1 MATVQ
6 RVPIGDRI
14 RSQRRTRGVT
24 QRDLAS
30 SIGVSPAYLSLIES
44 DKRQIGGRL
53 LKRIAER
60 LGVPTDAFTVVSD
73 DRLASDLHEVAQR
86 IEAAPPGMAAPL
98 VAFSPEWAR
107 VVLELHTRAMTAEAR
122 AFRLA
127 DRFARDPQ
135 WTSFAH
141 DILSRITSIR
151 SAAEILSDDSPLDDA
166 QRERF
171 TDTVVAESARLTDV
185 ARDMIAA
192 LQSGTAVDAAGADVR
207 EVDAFLH
214 DNNNYFGMIET
225 LLEAHPLPPLE
236 GSPSVRFAAA
246 RRAVEERFPTI
257 VDDVVAGH
265 EFRTEGAE
273 RRARGAI
280 WRYAAGAAMMPYR
293 PFLEAALDARYDL
306 DELAARFRA
315 SFEQVAHRL
324 ATLRRPGEDGVP
336 FAFLRVDPAGTVS
349 KRLSTA
355 ALRLPLFGACP
366 LWVVYETFA
375 QPGRTL
381 SQMVDLDGERFLLV
395 ARAVE
400 KTPRRQAQPPTRFS
414 VMLGVAAEHA
424 GDVIYGDTYI
434 SHRDSVVT
442 YAGYECLSCKR
453 AGCQQ
458 RAHGAEVV

>member
-1 MATVQ
+1 
-6 RVPIGDRI
+6 
-14 RSQRRTRGVT
+14 
-24 QRDLAS
+24 
-30 SIGVSPAYLSLIES
+30 
-44 DKRQIGGRL
+44 
-53 LKRIAER
+53 
-60 LGVPTDAFTVVSD
+60 
-73 DRLASDLHEVAQR
+73 
-86 IEAAPPGMAAPL
+86 
-98 VAFSPEWAR
+98 
-107 VVLELHTRAMTAEAR
+107 
-122 AFRLA
+122 
-127 DRFARDPQ
+127 
-135 WTSFAH
+135 
-141 DILSRITSIR
+141 
-151 SAAEILSDDSPLDDA
+151 
-166 QRERF
+166 
-171 TDTVVAESARLTDV
+171 
-185 ARDMIAA
+185 
-192 LQSGTAVDAAGADVR
+192 
-207 EVDAFLH
+207 
-214 DNNNYFGMIET
+214 
-225 LLEAHPLPPLE
+225 
-236 GSPSVRFAAA
+236 
-246 RRAVEERFPTI
+246 
-257 VDDVVAGH
+257 
-265 EFRTEGAE
+265 
-273 RRARGAI
+273 
-280 WRYAAGAAMMPYR
+280 MMPYR